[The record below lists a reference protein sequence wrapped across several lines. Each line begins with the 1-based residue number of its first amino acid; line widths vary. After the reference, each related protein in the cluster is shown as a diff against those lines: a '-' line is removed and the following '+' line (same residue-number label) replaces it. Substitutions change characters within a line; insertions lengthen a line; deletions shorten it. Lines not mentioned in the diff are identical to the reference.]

1 MYMSINKLSLS
12 LPLQWSTPSK
22 HAILLVVLLQIQSAE
37 IAEKRI
43 EQDPGSRG
51 SSHKATEELQ
61 RISKAET
68 IRS

>member
-1 MYMSINKLSLS
+1 MYMCINKLSLS
-12 LPLQWSTPSK
+12 LPQQWSTGSK
-22 HAILLVVLLQIQSAE
+22 HALLLLLQIQSAE

-51 SSHKATEELQ
+51 SSHKATKELQ

-68 IRS
+68 I